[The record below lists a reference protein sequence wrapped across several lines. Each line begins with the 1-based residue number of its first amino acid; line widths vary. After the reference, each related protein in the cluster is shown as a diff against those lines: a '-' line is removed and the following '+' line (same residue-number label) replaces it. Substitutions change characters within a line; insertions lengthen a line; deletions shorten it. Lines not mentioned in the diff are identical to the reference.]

1 MKQHAQGN
9 YPARNINK
17 YLTKVNRKWN
27 HLLCQNVF
35 TFHDTILWSLG
46 DAESES
52 VSVEISGEDLKSW
65 SRLGETFQV
74 LSSFSFKFI
83 SI

>member
-27 HLLCQNVF
+27 HLLCLNVF

-46 DAESES
+46 DTES
-52 VSVEISGEDLKSW
+52 VSVEISGEDSKSW
-65 SRLGETFQV
+65 SRLGETFGV